1 MTLKISDLIFD
12 SRDNTFGIIYA
23 IEQDTRQGH
32 NCYKVFWTCN
42 IESEETD
49 KSIKTDQYNVYESD

>member
-12 SRDNTFGIIYA
+12 SGDNSFGIVYKV
-23 IEQDTRQGH
+23 ERDQKRG

-49 KSIKTDQYNVYESD
+49 RSIESDQYNIYKSD